1 MSAGDTP
8 CGRTNRRIVGW
19 RGRADHAAKVKGMF
33 VRPEQVATFVARHDD
48 VTRARVEVSRVDGA
62 DHIAVQVE
70 TDGDHADAIAASIQ
84 DILKLRAEITL
95 LAPGALPRDGVVIA
109 DLRPIES

>member
-1 MSAGDTP
+1 M
-8 CGRTNRRIVGW
+8 RIFTRCCLVGFFAFSLTACSLP
-19 RGRADHAAKVKGMF
+19 RGAALVQEV
-33 VRPEQVATFVARHDD
+33 VREQKAAEPSFEVVE
-48 VTRARVEVSRVDGA
+48 VTRADGA

-70 TDGDHADAIAASIQ
+70 ADGGDADAIAASVQ
-84 DILKLRAEITL
+84 DILKLRADVTL